1 MKPEP
6 ELVYVGELEGYRL
19 YLQAPQKIAEALA
32 RAAAKMAL
40 EEMQNPAVSTSGAE
54 RERYEYTRV
63 ESARR

>member
-40 EEMQNPAVSTSGAE
+40 EENPAVSTSGAE